1 MIRIVIE
8 NLLLFLT
15 PAFLYFAYVL
25 ITGRAEQGEAGAE
38 AAGKTAAGQ
47 AGPAAHLFDGA
58 PYALLFFAGTALV
71 LLILVAFG
79 SNSGGK
85 PGQHYAPPVMKDGR
99 IEPGRME

>member
-1 MIRIVIE
+1 MIRVVIE

-25 ITGRAEQGEAGAE
+25 ITGGAQRGQSDGKSANAETDMFG
-38 AAGKTAAGQ
+38 
-47 AGPAAHLFDGA
+47 GA
-58 PYALLFFAGTALV
+58 PYIWLFFAGTALV
-71 LLILVAFG
+71 LLTLVAFS

-85 PGQHYAPPVMKDGR
+85 PGQHYAPPTMKDGR

>member
-1 MIRIVIE
+1 MIRVVIE
-8 NLLLFLT
+8 NMLLFLT

-25 ITGRAEQGEAGAE
+25 ITGGARQGETGGE
-38 AAGKTAAGQ
+38 GSQSAAG
-47 AGPAAHLFDGA
+47 LFDGA
-58 PYALLFFAGTALV
+58 PFVWLFFAGTALV

-85 PGQHYAPPVMKDGR
+85 PGQQYAPPTMKDGR

>member
-1 MIRIVIE
+1 MIRVVIE

-25 ITGRAEQGEAGAE
+25 ITGGAKHGQSG
-38 AAGKTAAGQ
+38 GKSANASTD
-47 AGPAAHLFDGA
+47 LFDGA
-58 PYALLFFAGTALV
+58 PYIWLFFAGTALV

-85 PGQHYAPPVMKDGR
+85 PGQRYAPPTMKDGR

>member
-1 MIRIVIE
+1 MIRVVIE

-15 PAFLYFAYVL
+15 PAFLYFAYVM
-25 ITGRAEQGEAGAE
+25 IAGWAEPDQGGGKQAN
-38 AAGKTAAGQ
+38 AATD
-47 AGPAAHLFDGA
+47 LFDGA
-58 PYALLFFAGTALV
+58 PYVWLFFAGTALV

-85 PGQHYAPPVMKDGR
+85 PGQHYAPPSMKDGR

>member
-1 MIRIVIE
+1 MIRVVIE

-25 ITGRAEQGEAGAE
+25 ITGGAQQGQG
-38 AAGKTAAGQ
+38 GGRTANTATDM
-47 AGPAAHLFDGA
+47 FDGA
-58 PYALLFFAGTALV
+58 PYVWLFFAGTALV

-85 PGQHYAPPVMKDGR
+85 PGQHYAPPTMKDGH

>member
-1 MIRIVIE
+1 MIRVVIE

-25 ITGRAEQGEAGAE
+25 ITGGVEEGAD
-38 AAGKTAAGQ
+38 GKVTN
-47 AGPAAHLFDGA
+47 PAAEIFDGA
-58 PYALLFFAGTALV
+58 PYVWLFFAGTALV

-85 PGQHYAPPVMKDGR
+85 PGQHYAPPAMKDGR
-99 IEPGRME
+99 IVPGHME